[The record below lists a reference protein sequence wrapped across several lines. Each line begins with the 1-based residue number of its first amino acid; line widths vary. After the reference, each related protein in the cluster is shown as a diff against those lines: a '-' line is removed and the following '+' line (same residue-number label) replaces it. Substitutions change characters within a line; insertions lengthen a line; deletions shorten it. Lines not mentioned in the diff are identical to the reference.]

1 MEDKFTSNAE
11 ELRKII
17 QENIWF
23 GKKDE
28 AFEFLDAVI
37 ENHKQATEYPAAD
50 IEILKTEKSELEE
63 RIEFLEM
70 CTIDPDDYTTEILQF
85 GEFEYKHKGLNLAF
99 INKLEDFIDSFK
111 PII

>member
-17 QENIWF
+17 KENIWF
-23 GKKDE
+23 GSKDE

-37 ENHKQATEYPAAD
+37 ENHKQVTEFPATELQK
-50 IEILKTEKSELEE
+50 LKEENSELEE

-70 CTIDPDDYTTEILQF
+70 CTIDPDNYTTEILPF

-99 INKLEDFIDSFK
+99 LNKLEEFIKQFK
-111 PII
+111 PVK